1 MTLVFS
7 DYEIV
12 FFGDKYD
19 RAVIGG
25 RCAGVRRVPSLR
37 VEESA
42 LNFWGESMTVE
53 ASFTDGLRHRTGCEV
68 MDCRGFVVLSS
79 LLFSSK
85 LL

>member
-1 MTLVFS
+1 
-7 DYEIV
+7 V

-42 LNFWGESMTVE
+42 LNFWGSP
-53 ASFTDGLRHRTGCEV
+53 
-68 MDCRGFVVLSS
+68 
-79 LLFSSK
+79 
-85 LL
+85 